1 MFSRF
6 ARLPLRRCLHTASTA
21 SKPAPRFSRGAKVVL
36 GTSAAAAAYL
46 SWNLA
51 SQRNTV
57 YMDSP
62 AKPPAS
68 KSHPPKSQTSPT
80 PSEQSN
86 SLSSAAE
93 PTPESSNDAKVTE
106 GGEDVSEGEAPPQN
120 KGAYDPE
127 TGEINWDCPCLGG
140 MAHGPCGEQFKEAFS
155 CFIFSEEEP
164 KGINCVEAFKKMQD
178 CFREHPDVYA
188 DEIMSDDD
196 DEPATTIPADETVP
210 NGETPRQVGEE
221 AVAEIPALSET
232 HSEHQAEASPSTSH

>member
-21 SKPAPRFSRGAKVVL
+21 SKSAPRFTRTAKVVL
-36 GTSAAAAAYL
+36 GTSAAAATYL

-51 SQRNTV
+51 AQRNTV

-62 AKPPAS
+62 AKSPAS
-68 KSHPPKSQTSPT
+68 KSQPPKSQTSPA
-80 PSEQSN
+80 PSEQS
-86 SLSSAAE
+86 SSSSSVE
-93 PTPESSNDAKVTE
+93 PTLESSQDTKIAE
-106 GGEDVSEGEAPPQN
+106 GGEESPAGETPPQN

-155 CFIFSEEEP
+155 CFVHSEEEP
-164 KGINCVEAFKKMQD
+164 KGINCVAAFKNMQD

-196 DEPATTIPADETVP
+196 DEPTTIPADETAP
-210 NGETPRQVGEE
+210 NGETPGQVGEP
-221 AVAEIPALSET
+221 AVAEIPALAET
-232 HSEHQAEASPSTSH
+232 HSEHRTETSPSASHH